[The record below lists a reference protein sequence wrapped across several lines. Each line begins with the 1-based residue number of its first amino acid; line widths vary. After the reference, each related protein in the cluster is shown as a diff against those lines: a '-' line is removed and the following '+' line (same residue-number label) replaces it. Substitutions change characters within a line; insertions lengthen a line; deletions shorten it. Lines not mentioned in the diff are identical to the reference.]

1 MCHLHPL
8 YTLKISSPSSSK
20 RCISNISLISSFRLS
35 TDEMKARQAKARLKW
50 TQSRMQHKK
59 ESRSMIKLCMQAN
72 FINVIIFSLIRI
84 TRIKRM
90 KKATCLLMS
99 SKGKPKSFTRL
110 KKQREDG
117 TREWRQL
124 LPKTKRRKMNKAIK
138 IQIKPWLALWHQ
150 MKNKRLQN

>member
-1 MCHLHPL
+1 
-8 YTLKISSPSSSK
+8 
-20 RCISNISLISSFRLS
+20 
-35 TDEMKARQAKARLKW
+35 
-50 TQSRMQHKK
+50 
-59 ESRSMIKLCMQAN
+59 MIKLCMQAN

-138 IQIKPWLALWHQ
+138 IQIKP
-150 MKNKRLQN
+150 